1 MCNRND
7 ESPQILEMTIKRG
20 CLFEVLEFDHVP
32 IVAVGVCGVVDD
44 MQKEAESEEIEHIE
58 FRDEIKY
65 WMKQ

>member
-1 MCNRND
+1 
-7 ESPQILEMTIKRG
+7 MTIKRG